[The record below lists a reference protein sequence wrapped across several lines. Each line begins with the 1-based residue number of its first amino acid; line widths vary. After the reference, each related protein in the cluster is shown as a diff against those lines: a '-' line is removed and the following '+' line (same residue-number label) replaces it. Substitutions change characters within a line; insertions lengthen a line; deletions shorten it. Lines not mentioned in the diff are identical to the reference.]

1 METIKVLMAD
11 KSLFDVGLK
20 KKKVSDRTN
29 EVLDGNF
36 QAWRRKCDEILQATP
51 YPVNSTEFDPV
62 CFYNITMT
70 QV

>member
-36 QAWRRKCDEILQATP
+36 QAWRRKRDEI
-51 YPVNSTEFDPV
+51 SW
-62 CFYNITMT
+62 C
-70 QV
+70 